1 MKILITLLIACS
13 IGLGSVFAAD
23 GDKKPAKGKKPR
35 PALNEDQRE
44 LMKQMRE
51 KYDADKDGKIS
62 PKERAK
68 FSDEDKKLIK
78 NAGIGGPRKKGPA
91 ISEEMRALQK
101 EITGKY
107 DENKDGK
114 LDKEERA
121 KISDEDKKRVR
132 EARMAAL
139 KDKPNKGKGD
149 KKEGGK
155 KGKGDKKKEEAE
167 K

>member
-1 MKILITLLIACS
+1 MKTFIILLTACS
-13 IGLGSVFAAD
+13 IGLGSAFAAD
-23 GDKKPAKGKKPR
+23 DEKKPARGKKPR

-44 LMKQMRE
+44 LMKELKE
-51 KYDADKDGKIS
+51 KYDANKDGKIT

-68 FSDEDKKLIK
+68 FSDEDKKRMK
-78 NAGIGGPRKKGPA
+78 DAGIGGPRKKGPA
-91 ISEEMRALQK
+91 VSEELRALQK

-107 DENKDGK
+107 DANKDGK

-121 KISDEDKKRVR
+121 EISDEDKKRVR
-132 EARMAAL
+132 DARMAAL
-139 KDKPNKGKGD
+139 KDKPKKLPP

-155 KGKGDKKKEEAE
+155 KGKGGKKKEDAE

>member
-1 MKILITLLIACS
+1 MKKFITLFTACV
-13 IGLGSVFAAD
+13 IGLGTVFAAED
-23 GDKKPAKGKKPR
+23 EKKPAKGKKTR
-35 PALNEDQRE
+35 PTLNEDQRA
-44 LMKQMRE
+44 LMKEIRG
-51 KYDADKDGKIS
+51 KYDADKDGKLS
-62 PKERAK
+62 TKERAK
-68 FSDEDKKLIK
+68 ISKDDKKRIK
-78 NAGIGGPRKKGPA
+78 DAGIGGPRKKGPA
-91 ISEEMRALQK
+91 VSEEMRALQK

-132 EARMAAL
+132 DARMAAL
-139 KDKPNKGKGD
+139 KDRPKKGAP

-155 KGKGDKKKEEAE
+155 KGKGGKKKEDAE

>member
-1 MKILITLLIACS
+1 MKKFITLLITLS
-13 IGLGSVFAAD
+13 IGFGSAFAAD
-23 GDKKPAKGKKPR
+23 GEKKPAKGKKPR

-68 FSDEDKKLIK
+68 FSDEDKKRIK
-78 NAGIGGPRKKGPA
+78 DAGIGPKKKGPA
-91 ISEEMRALQK
+91 ISDEMRALQK

-107 DENKDGK
+107 DANKDGK

-139 KDKPNKGKGD
+139 KDKP

-155 KGKGDKKKEEAE
+155 KGKGGKKKEGTE